1 MFIIKDNSTMMAVSK
16 GDSGYFTVTITGDV
30 PPNGTEAIFTIKR
43 KLDGQASLI
52 KHLSLVDGEVLIE
65 LSSQDTNKLD
75 PGKYFWDL
83 RIIISETEVA
93 TPVPPS
99 LFQVLGVVGDV

>member
-30 PPNGTEAIFTIKR
+30 PANGTEALFTVKKNLGGR
-43 KLDGQASLI
+43 ASLI
-52 KHLSLVDGEVLIE
+52 KHLSVIDGEVLIE
-65 LSSQDTNKLD
+65 LTSQDTNKLE
-75 PGKYFWDL
+75 PGKYYWDL
-83 RIIISETEVA
+83 RIIFSETEVA

-99 LFQVLGVVGDV
+99 LFQVLEVAGDV